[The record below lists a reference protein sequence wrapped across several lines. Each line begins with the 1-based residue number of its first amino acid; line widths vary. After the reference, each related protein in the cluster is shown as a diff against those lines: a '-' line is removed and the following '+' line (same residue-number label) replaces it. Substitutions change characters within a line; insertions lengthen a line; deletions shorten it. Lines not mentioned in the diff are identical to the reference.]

1 MFQRCKAYE
10 KAIEDDGGIDLAV
23 CEIGAQGSLAFNE
36 PGTPDTSLCRLVLL
50 GNETRHNVKSDYS
63 CEDVPTTAITLGIAN
78 LLSADRVITM
88 AWGENRAAIV
98 KKTVETQAAPTYPHH
113 SCRGI
118 PTPKSWSTSL
128 RPKTSRAYRSHGK

>member
-1 MFQRCKAYE
+1 M
-10 KAIEDDGGIDLAV
+10 
-23 CEIGAQGSLAFNE
+23 
-36 PGTPDTSLCRLVLL
+36 LL

-98 KKTVETQAAPTYPHH
+98 KKTVETPASANIPASFLQGHPHAKVVVDLPAAEDLTRISQPWKVTSCEGGPT
-113 SCRGI
+113 S
-118 PTPKSWSTSL
+118 
-128 RPKTSRAYRSHGK
+128 

>member
-1 MFQRCKAYE
+1 M
-10 KAIEDDGGIDLAV
+10 
-23 CEIGAQGSLAFNE
+23 
-36 PGTPDTSLCRLVLL
+36 LL

-98 KKTVETQAAPTYPHH
+98 KKTVETLTKRQHTRIIPA
-113 SCRGI
+113 RGI

>member
-1 MFQRCKAYE
+1 M
-10 KAIEDDGGIDLAV
+10 
-23 CEIGAQGSLAFNE
+23 
-36 PGTPDTSLCRLVLL
+36 
-50 GNETRHNVKSDYS
+50 KSDYS

-98 KKTVETQAAPTYPHH
+98 KKTVETPASANVPASFLQGHPHA
-113 SCRGI
+113 
-118 PTPKSWSTSL
+118 KVVSTSL